1 MPQTTV
7 RMGGYQ
13 GETSILT
20 RALRRLA
27 ASLAACDE
35 TGPRNLSE
43 ERATASP
50 PPMRGGQTPR
60 LQRIESSASVCARGL
75 TPAAE
80 GNPGATRWQVEVIR
94 DVTERGARAADLL
107 SMVESGEVEICYFA
121 ASYLAGRV
129 PALGAFDAP
138 FAGVDRRRLYADLDG
153 AWGAGLAGDLE
164 ALTGYKL
171 LGFCDNGLRH
181 ISNRVRPI
189 RHPDDC
195 RGLTIRTLDNAMYRR
210 VLAAVGFTP
219 VVLDVKDLVHAVET
233 HAVDAQE
240 NPLTNT
246 VNFGL
251 HRTHR
256 HLSLTAHFHG
266 VALLLANRAWLE
278 GLAPELRQGVL
289 AAAADATAAQR
300 QWAIEEDAL
309 CLARLEAEDVE
320 IVPAEEIDLAA
331 FRAAVD
337 AAPPS
342 RGGASS

>member
-1 MPQTTV
+1 MPGA
-7 RMGGYQ
+7 RLRIGGYQ

-20 RALRRLA
+20 RAIRRLA
-27 ASLAACDE
+27 ASLAID
-35 TGPRNLSE
+35 
-43 ERATASP
+43 
-50 PPMRGGQTPR
+50 
-60 LQRIESSASVCARGL
+60 SAV
-75 TPAAE
+75 P
-80 GNPGATRWQVEVIR
+80 WKVDVIR

-107 SMVESGEVEICYFA
+107 SMVERGEVEICYFA

-129 PALGAFDAP
+129 PSLGAFDAP
-138 FAGVDRRRLYADLDG
+138 FAGLDRRRLFADLDG

-171 LGFCDNGLRH
+171 LGFWDNGLRH

-195 RGLTIRTLDNAMYRR
+195 RGLTIRTLDNAAYRW

-219 VVLDVKDLVHAVET
+219 VTIDAKDLVRAVET

-278 GLAPELRQGVL
+278 GLAPELRRDVL
-289 AAAADATAAQR
+289 AAATDATAAQR

-309 CLARLEAEDVE
+309 CLARLEAEGVE

-337 AAPPS
+337 AGQVSGARFPPTFQES
-342 RGGASS
+342 PEGEKR